1 MIGKIRKGRSF
12 GGCIRYVTQKDD
24 AEIIASEGV
33 LLGTAEETARSF
45 RWQCLLSPDVAKP
58 VGHIALSFKPEDAP
72 RLTDAFMARLAEE
85 YLELMGIRNTQ
96 FIVVRHHGTDNP
108 HCHIVFNRVDFDGKV
123 ISDSNDFRRNER
135 VTKML
140 KKKYSLTYSEGK
152 QSVKTEKLHASER
165 VKYEIYRAVKEALRS
180 ADTWK
185 EFQNRLLKMGVE
197 MEFKYKGSTNEVQGI
212 RFIKDNQSFKG
223 SEIDRSFS
231 WSRLDAA
238 LERNHAVAQEN
249 DVSRMQ
255 PWHEQNHGF
264 AIGNLI
270 EVTGTGSLFMPPAA
284 PSEDEREAERLRRKK
299 KRKRGRNL

>member
-123 ISDSNDFRRNER
+123 IPDSNDFRRN
-135 VTKML
+135 
-140 KKKYSLTYSEGK
+140 
-152 QSVKTEKLHASER
+152 ER

-212 RFIKDNQSFKG
+212 RFIKDGLSFKG

-238 LERNHAVAQEN
+238 LEHNHVMSLEN
-249 DVSRMQ
+249 DVSQKQ
-255 PWHEQNHGF
+255 PYHEQSHGSV
-264 AIGNLI
+264 IDNLV
-270 EVTGTGSLFMPPAA
+270 EVTGTGGVFMPSAA
-284 PSEDEREAERLRRKK
+284 PMEDEKEAERLRKKK
-299 KRKRGRNL
+299 KRRKGRSL

>member
-24 AEIIASEGV
+24 AKIIASEGV
-33 LLGTAEETARSF
+33 LLGTAEEMARSF
-45 RWQCLLSPDVAKP
+45 RWQCLLNPDVTKP
-58 VGHIALSFKPEDAP
+58 VGHIALSFKPEDTP
-72 RLTDAFMARLAEE
+72 RLTDAFMASLAEE

-135 VTKML
+135 V
-140 KKKYSLTYSEGK
+140 
-152 QSVKTEKLHASER
+152 
-165 VKYEIYRAVKEALRS
+165 KYEIYRAVKEALRS

-197 MEFKYKGSTNEVQGI
+197 MEFKYKGNTNDVQGI
-212 RFIKDNQSFKG
+212 RFIKDGLSFKG

-238 LERNHAVAQEN
+238 LEHNHVTSLEN
-249 DVSRMQ
+249 DVSQKQ
-255 PWHEQNHGF
+255 PYHEQSHGSV
-264 AIGNLI
+264 IDNLV
-270 EVTGTGSLFMPPAA
+270 EVTGTGGVFMPSVA
-284 PSEDEREAERLRRKK
+284 PTEDEKEAERLRRKK
-299 KRKRGRNL
+299 KRRKGRNL

>member
-24 AEIIASEGV
+24 AKIIASEGV
-33 LLGTAEETARSF
+33 LLGTAEEMARSF
-45 RWQCLLSPDVAKP
+45 RWQCLLNPDVTKP
-58 VGHIALSFKPEDAP
+58 VGHIALSFKPEDTP
-72 RLTDAFMARLAEE
+72 RLTDAFMASLAEE

-135 VTKML
+135 V
-140 KKKYSLTYSEGK
+140 
-152 QSVKTEKLHASER
+152 
-165 VKYEIYRAVKEALRS
+165 KYEIYRAVKEALRS

-197 MEFKYKGSTNEVQGI
+197 MEFKYKGNTNDVQGI
-212 RFIKDNQSFKG
+212 RFIKDGLSFKG

-238 LERNHAVAQEN
+238 LEHNHVTSLEN
-249 DVSRMQ
+249 DVSRKQ
-255 PWHEQNHGF
+255 PYHEQSHGSV
-264 AIGNLI
+264 IDNLV
-270 EVTGTGSLFMPPAA
+270 EVTGTGGVFMPSVA
-284 PSEDEREAERLRRKK
+284 PTEDEKEAERLRRKK
-299 KRKRGRNL
+299 KRRKGRSL

>member
-1 MIGKIRKGRSF
+1 MPAESGRDETGGTHRAQLQAGGRTEADRRVHGKS
-12 GGCIRYVTQKDD
+12 GG
-24 AEIIASEGV
+24 
-33 LLGTAEETARSF
+33 
-45 RWQCLLSPDVAKP
+45 
-58 VGHIALSFKPEDAP
+58 
-72 RLTDAFMARLAEE
+72 
-85 YLELMGIRNTQ
+85 GIPGADGDTNTQ

-140 KKKYSLTYSEGK
+140 KEKYSLTYSEGK

-165 VKYEIYRAVKEALRS
+165 VKYEIYRAVKEALKS

-185 EFQNRLLKMGVE
+185 EFQNKLLKMGVE
-197 MEFKYKGSTNEVQGI
+197 MEFKYKGNTNEVQGI

-238 LERNHAVAQEN
+238 LDRNHVTSLEH
-249 DVSRMQ
+249 DVSRKQ
-255 PWHEQNHGF
+255 PYHEQSHGSV
-264 AIGNLI
+264 IDNLV
-270 EVTGTGSLFMPPAA
+270 EVTGTGGVFMPSVA
-284 PSEDEREAERLRRKK
+284 PTEDEKEAERCGERRSAGKEGGCKLACITKK
-299 KRKRGRNL
+299 L